1 MTICVYGASSDLIDK
16 NYIEVTEELGR
27 RMAERGHGLVY
38 GAGAQGLMGAVA
50 RGMYEK
56 KGTIIGVAPSFFNVD
71 GVLFEDCTEMIS
83 TETMR
88 QRKQIMEDRA
98 DCFIMTPGGIG
109 TFEEFFEILT
119 LKQLARHKK
128 AIAVFNINGY
138 YDSMEKMM
146 QDAIDGKFMKSECSN
161 LYEIFTDI
169 DEMLDYLE
177 NYDDDLVDVTQMK
190 NI

>member
-1 MTICVYGASSDLIDK
+1 MTICVYGASSELID
-16 NYIEVTEELGR
+16 NEYITTTEELGR
-27 RMAERGHGLVY
+27 KMADRGHSLVY

-56 KGTIIGVAPSFFNVD
+56 GGTIVGVAPSFFNVD
-71 GVLFEDCTEMIS
+71 GVLFENCTEMIS

-98 DCFIMTPGGIG
+98 DCFVMTPGGIG

-128 AIAVFNINGY
+128 AIAVLNINGY
-138 YDSMEKMM
+138 YDTMEKMM
-146 QDAIDGKFMKSECSN
+146 QEAIAGKFMKPECSK
-161 LYEIFTDI
+161 LYKIFTDI

-177 NYDDDLVDVTQMK
+177 NYDEDFVDISRMK

>member
-16 NYIEVTEELGR
+16 SYIELTEELGR
-27 RMAERGHGLVY
+27 KMVERGHGLVY

-50 RGMYEK
+50 RGVYEK
-56 KGTIIGVAPSFFNVD
+56 NGTIVGVAPSFFNID
-71 GVLFEDCTEMIS
+71 GVLFENCTEMIS

-138 YDSMEKMM
+138 YDSMENMM
-146 QDAIDGKFMKSECSN
+146 QNAIDGKFMKAECSK
-161 LYEIFTDI
+161 LYKLFTDI

-177 NYDDDLVDVTQMK
+177 GYDEDYVDVRQTR

>member
-1 MTICVYGASSDLIDK
+1 MAT
-16 NYIEVTEELGR
+16 R
-27 RMAERGHGLVY
+27 RMGIIAFLICICLWLIPCS
-38 GAGAQGLMGAVA
+38 AQAA
-50 RGMYEK
+50 STADAK
-56 KGTIIGVAPSFFNVD
+56 
-71 GVLFEDCTEMIS
+71 EMIS

-88 QRKQIMEDRA
+88 ERKQIMEDRA

-128 AIAVFNINGY
+128 AIAIFNINGY
-138 YDSMEKMM
+138 YDAMEKML
-146 QDAIDGKFMKSECSN
+146 QSAIDGKFMKAECST
-161 LYEIFTDI
+161 LYKMFTDA

-177 NYDDDLVDVTQMK
+177 RYDEEFVNVYHMK

>member
-27 RMAERGHGLVY
+27 KMADRGHGLVY

-50 RGMYEK
+50 RGVYEK
-56 KGTIIGVAPSFFNVD
+56 KGTIVGVAPSFFNVD

-88 QRKQIMEDRA
+88 ERKQIMEDRA

-146 QDAIDGKFMKSECSN
+146 QGAIDGKFMKPECSS
-161 LYEIFTDI
+161 LYKIFTDI

-177 NYDDDLVDVTQMK
+177 NYDDDLVDVTKMK

>member
-1 MTICVYGASSDLIDK
+1 MTICVYGASSELINK
-16 NYIEVTEELGR
+16 EYIEITEELGR
-27 RMAERGHGLVY
+27 KMADRGHSLVY

-50 RGMYEK
+50 RGVHEK
-56 KGTIIGVAPSFFNVD
+56 NGTIIGVAPSFFNVD

-128 AIAVFNINGY
+128 AIAVFNIDGY
-138 YDSMEKMM
+138 YDIMEKMM
-146 QDAIDGKFMKSECSN
+146 QNAIDGKFMKPECSN
-161 LYEIFTDI
+161 LYNIFTDI

-177 NYDDDLVDVTQMK
+177 NYNEDFADVYKMK

>member
-1 MTICVYGASSDLIDK
+1 MTICVYGASSELIDRE
-16 NYIEVTEELGR
+16 YITVTEELGR
-27 RMAERGHGLVY
+27 KMAKRGHSLVY

-56 KGTIIGVAPSFFNVD
+56 GGTIVGVAPSFFNVD
-71 GVLFEDCTEMIS
+71 GVLFENCTEMIS

-128 AIAVFNINGY
+128 AIAVLNINGY
-138 YDSMEKMM
+138 YDAMEKMM
-146 QDAIDGKFMKSECSN
+146 QGAIDGKFMKPECSS
-161 LYEIFTDI
+161 LYKIFTDI

-177 NYDDDLVDVTQMK
+177 NYDDDFVDVSRMK

>member
-1 MTICVYGASSDLIDK
+1 MTICVYGASSELIDK
-16 NYIEVTEELGR
+16 EFITVTEELGR
-27 RMAERGHGLVY
+27 KMAKRGHSLVY

-50 RGMYEK
+50 RGMYEEG
-56 KGTIIGVAPSFFNVD
+56 GTIVGVAPSFFNVD
-71 GVLFEDCTEMIS
+71 GVLFENCTEMIS

-128 AIAVFNINGY
+128 AIAVLNINGY
-138 YDSMEKMM
+138 YDAMEKMM
-146 QDAIDGKFMKSECSN
+146 QGAIDGKFMKPECSS
-161 LYEIFTDI
+161 LYKIFTDI

-177 NYDDDLVDVTQMK
+177 NYDDDFVDVSRMK

>member
-16 NYIEVTEELGR
+16 TFIETTEELGR
-27 RMAERGHGLVY
+27 KMADRGHSLVY

-50 RGMYEK
+50 RGMFEK
-56 KGTIIGVAPSFFNVD
+56 KGTIVGVAPSFFNVD
-71 GVLFEDCTEMIS
+71 GVLFENCTEMIS

-146 QDAIDGKFMKSECSN
+146 QDAIDGKFMKPECSN
-161 LYEIFTDI
+161 LYKIFTDI

-177 NYDDDLVDVTQMK
+177 NYDDDLVDITKMK